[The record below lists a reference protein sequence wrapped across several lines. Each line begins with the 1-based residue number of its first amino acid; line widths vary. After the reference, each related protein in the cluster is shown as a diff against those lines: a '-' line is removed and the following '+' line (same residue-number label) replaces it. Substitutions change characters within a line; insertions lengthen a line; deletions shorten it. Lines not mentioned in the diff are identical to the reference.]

1 MWHGD
6 WLIMS
11 EVSSVIKYS
20 TMKHVIISFAII
32 LLLIVSLYGFRN
44 NEQTSIIGRVNP
56 LDGANSA
63 WAVGG
68 RDSATSNIVNGTFS
82 FSVKPGMYK
91 VVVDAVEPYKD
102 AVLENISVKEGQ
114 TINLGEIMLQR
125 TLMQKR

>member
-6 WLIMS
+6 WHGIGELNCIIKLSIMKRFI
-11 EVSSVIKYS
+11 VS
-20 TMKHVIISFAII
+20 FGII
-32 LLLIVSLYGFRN
+32 LLLILSTYAFQN
-44 NEQTSIIGRVNP
+44 KDQTSIIGRVNP

-68 RDSATSNIVNGTFS
+68 RDSSTSTIVNGAFS
-82 FSVKPGMYK
+82 FSVKPGIYK

-114 TINLGEIMLQR
+114 TVNLGEIMLQR
-125 TLMQKR
+125 TLMKTR